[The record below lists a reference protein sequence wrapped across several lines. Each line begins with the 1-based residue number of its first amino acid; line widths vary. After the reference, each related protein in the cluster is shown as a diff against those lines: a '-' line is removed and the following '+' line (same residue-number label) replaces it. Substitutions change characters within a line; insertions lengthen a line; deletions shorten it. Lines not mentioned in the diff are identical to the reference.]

1 MHLKVLQRRI
11 ERNLLVSVFYWID
24 INRIQRPRSSNLWMR
39 VAAEETRRSILHK
52 YCDVKIWTRSRR
64 SRGWKT
70 WRSFGLE
77 VERDFDLHRCQLK
90 TEKSIY
96 VRNRNLLTNR
106 IAKRARRQLA
116 LSRLASTVVRD
127 DVAAFPT
134 HLKSIVFAFSSG
146 PQRYS

>member
-11 ERNLLVSVFYWID
+11 ERNLSVFYWRD

-106 IAKRARRQLA
+106 IAKRARRQLH
-116 LSRLASTVVRD
+116 LASTVVRD

-146 PQRYS
+146 LQRYS